1 MMTKCSASL
10 RILCRIS
17 LNSPRFSASSGANL
31 TRIPSLAQLNL
42 RSTIGGYVIIQPTL
56 ILILTSWMM
65 SIRKQL
71 EEIHL
76 LQCSLIPPELFDFV
90 LPQDDCEQ
98 WSQLLHRY
106 TQDGQIPDDDWQ
118 PASTCRFEVRIEDG
132 PIWFEVELPRGYP
145 EAEAPNVFVRGKNL
159 QRVDQ
164 ERWREIVNDK
174 LSQVREEG
182 TDFQVQSLLCLH
194 LIPLLHEELNVI
206 QAARTSLQ
214 SSSSSSEIVSHP
226 TREAYHVLFT
236 SHHLIS
242 PTKRRNLQK
251 WSAELSLH
259 GFAKVGYP
267 GAIYAEGTRADISEF
282 VGRVKA
288 MQWLALKVRFE
299 EKLDVEKYGQLDL
312 GDEINHAPE
321 RKERRKRWIELEKVG
336 EVVDVMRRSGRE
348 EIVTDMGLGTNT
360 TGNASTSRS

>member
-1 MMTKCSASL
+1 
-10 RILCRIS
+10 
-17 LNSPRFSASSGANL
+17 
-31 TRIPSLAQLNL
+31 
-42 RSTIGGYVIIQPTL
+42 
-56 ILILTSWMM
+56 M

-76 LQCSLIPPELFDFV
+76 LQCSLIPPELFASV
-90 LPQDDCEQ
+90 LPQEDCEQ

-106 TQDGQIPDDDWQ
+106 TQDGQIPDDASDWQ

-182 TDFQVQSLLCLH
+182 TDFQIQSLLCLH
-194 LIPLLHEELNVI
+194 LIPLLHEELKAIRVA
-206 QAARTSLQ
+206 QTSLQ
-214 SSSSSSEIVSHP
+214 SSSSSSEITSQSIP
-226 TREAYHVLFT
+226 ETYHVLFT

-251 WSAELSLH
+251 WSAELLLR

-267 GAIYAEGTRADISEF
+267 GAIYAEGTQADISEF
-282 VGRVKA
+282 AGRVKA

-299 EKLDVEKYGQLDL
+299 EKLDVEKYGQLDV
-312 GDEINHAPE
+312 GDGIDHTPE
-321 RKERRKRWIELEKVG
+321 RKRWIELEKVG
-336 EVVDVMRRSGRE
+336 EVVEVMRRSGRE
-348 EIVTDMGLGTNT
+348 ELVTGMGLGTNT
-360 TGNASTSRS
+360 TGNASMSRS